1 MNLTYGPAW
10 KDATQILSG
19 RLLRLG
25 VQLDF

>member
-19 RLLRLG
+19 RLRRFG
-25 VQLDF
+25 AQFDF